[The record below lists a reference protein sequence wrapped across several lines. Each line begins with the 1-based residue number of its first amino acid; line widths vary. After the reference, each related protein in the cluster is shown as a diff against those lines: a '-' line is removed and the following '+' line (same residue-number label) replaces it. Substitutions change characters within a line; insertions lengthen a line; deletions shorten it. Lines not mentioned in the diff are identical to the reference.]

1 MSILKML
8 GFGGADA
15 AKPIEAVGGVLDSLF
30 TSDEE
35 KLDKQAVIERL
46 RQKPDELQAAINS
59 IEAQHRSVF
68 VAGWR
73 PATGWVCVL
82 ALLYNYVVRDLIA
95 WGISIMDSSIPM
107 PPALQ
112 MEHLLTILLGMLGL
126 GAMRTVEKMNKI
138 SK

>member
-1 MSILKML
+1 MNILKAL

-35 KLDKQAVIERL
+35 KLDKQAVLERL

-59 IEAQHRSVF
+59 VEATHRSTF

-73 PATGWVCVL
+73 PATGWVCVI
-82 ALLYNYVVRDLIA
+82 ALLYNYVIRDLIA
-95 WGISIMDSSIPM
+95 WGINIVDASIPM

-112 MEHLLTILLGMLGL
+112 MEHLLTILMGMLGL
-126 GAMRTVEKMNKI
+126 GAMRTVEKINKV

>member
-1 MSILKML
+1 MNILKAL
-8 GFGGADA
+8 GFGGSDV

-35 KLDKQAVIERL
+35 KLDKQLLIERL

-68 VAGWR
+68 VSGWR

-95 WGISIMDSSIPM
+95 WGINIMDASIPM

-112 MEHLLTILLGMLGL
+112 MEHLLTILMGLLGL
-126 GAMRTVEKMNKI
+126 GTLRTVEKMNKI